1 METRDVAVTAG
12 ATGVRRPRPTLE
24 EVAAYAQV
32 SRATVSR
39 VINGSPRVSPEA
51 KAAVERAVE
60 RLGYVVNSAA
70 RSLVTQRTDSVAL
83 VVSEPDVRV
92 FADPFFGGIVRG
104 ASQELT
110 PAGKQLVLIMAQSEG
125 DRARIQ
131 RYVAGG
137 HVDAVLLL
145 SLHGADSLPGALAR
159 AGVATVIGGRPLNDV
174 NLAYVDMD
182 NRGGA
187 RDAVG
192 YLLDQGRRQ
201 VATIAG
207 PQDMCAGVDR
217 LAGYRD
223 ALGPRQYR
231 RSLIAYGTF
240 TQQSGDQAMTELLQ
254 RDPRLDAVFAAS
266 DLMAVG
272 ALRALRRAGR
282 KVPDDVAVVG
292 FDDLDLATMADPAL
306 TTVRQPTVEM
316 GRQMASMVMAL
327 AERPHAPRARGLI
340 LPTELIIR
348 QSA

>member
-1 METRDVAVTAG
+1 MQTGDVAATSG
-12 ATGVRRPRPTLE
+12 AARVRRPRPTLE

-39 VINGSPRVSPEA
+39 VVNGSPRVSPQA
-51 KAAVERAVE
+51 RVAVERAVE
-60 RLGYVVNSAA
+60 RLGYVANSAA

-83 VVSEPDVRV
+83 VVSEPDIRV

-110 PAGKQLVLIMAQSEG
+110 VAGKQLVLIMAQSEG
-125 DRARIQ
+125 DRSRVE
-131 RYVAGG
+131 RYVGGG
-137 HVDAVLLL
+137 HVDAVVLL
-145 SLHGADSLPGALAR
+145 SLHGADPLPAAFAR
-159 AGVATVIGGRPLNDV
+159 AGVPTVIGGRPLTGAD
-174 NLAYVDMD
+174 LPYVDMD

-187 RDAVG
+187 RDAVD
-192 YLLDQGRRQ
+192 YLLDHGRTQ

-223 ALGPRQYR
+223 ALGPRRSR
-231 RSLIAYGTF
+231 RSLIGYGTF
-240 TQQSGDQAMTELLQ
+240 TQDSGEQTMTELLE

-282 KVPDDVAVVG
+282 RVPDDVAVVG
-292 FDDLDLATMADPAL
+292 FDDLDLATMTEPAL

-316 GRQMASMVMAL
+316 GRQLASLVLAL
-327 AERPHAPRARGLI
+327 AEPPHAPRARGLI
-340 LPTELIIR
+340 LPTELVIR

>member
-1 METRDVAVTAG
+1 MTSG
-12 ATGVRRPRPTLE
+12 ATGLRRPRPTLE

-70 RSLVTQRTDSVAL
+70 RSLVTQRTDSIAL

-92 FADPFFGGIVRG
+92 FTDPFFGGVVRG

-110 PAGKQLVLIMAQSEG
+110 PAGKQLVLIMAQG
-125 DRARIQ
+125 DADRARVE

-145 SLHGADSLPGALAR
+145 SLHGADPLPAALVR
-159 AGVATVIGGRPLNDV
+159 AGVPTVIGGRPLGGAD
-174 NLAYVDMD
+174 LPYVDMD

-192 YLLDQGRRQ
+192 YLLDQGRSQ

-223 ALGPRQYR
+223 ALGGRGA
-231 RSLIAYGTF
+231 LVAYGGF
-240 TQQSGDQAMTELLQ
+240 TQASGEQAMDDLLE
-254 RDPRLDAVFAAS
+254 RGPWLDSVFAAS
-266 DLMAVG
+266 DLMAAG

-282 KVPDDVAVVG
+282 RVPDDVAVVG
-292 FDDLDLATMADPAL
+292 FDDLDLATTTEPPL
-306 TTVRQPTVEM
+306 TTVRQPTAEM
-316 GRQMASMVMAL
+316 GRQMARLVLGL
-327 AERPHAPRARGLI
+327 AAAQRHPPRARGLI
-340 LPTELIIR
+340 LPTELVAR

>member
-1 METRDVAVTAG
+1 MANT
-12 ATGVRRPRPTLE
+12 
-24 EVAAYAQV
+24 
-32 SRATVSR
+32 
-39 VINGSPRVSPEA
+39 
-51 KAAVERAVE
+51 
-60 RLGYVVNSAA
+60 AA

-104 ASQELT
+104 ASPELT
-110 PAGKQLVLIMAQSEG
+110 AAGKQLVLIMAQSEA
-125 DRARIQ
+125 DRARVE
-131 RYVAGG
+131 RYVGGG

-145 SLHGADSLPGALAR
+145 SLHGADPLPVAFAR
-159 AGVATVIGGRPLNDV
+159 ASMPTVIGGRPLTAAD
-174 NLAYVDMD
+174 LPYVDMD

-192 YLLDQGRRQ
+192 YLLERGRTRI
-201 VATIAG
+201 ATIAG

-223 ALGPRQYR
+223 ALATYPDHRP
-231 RSLIAYGTF
+231 LIAYGTF
-240 TQQSGDQAMTELLQ
+240 TQQSGEQAMADLLE

-272 ALRALRRAGR
+272 AVRALRRAGR
-282 KVPDDVAVVG
+282 RVPDDVAIVG
-292 FDDLDLATMADPAL
+292 FDDLELATMTEPAL

-316 GRQMASMVMAL
+316 GRQMASLVLAL
-327 AERPHAPRARGLI
+327 AERPHTPRARGLI